1 MPLDF
6 SHAYYESG
14 LVIAAQST
22 KASFMRSFFQ
32 AITDPTILL
41 TLLGFL
47 FFIFISGFVFW
58 LCERKKV
65 ERLQGLRRGL
75 GEGCGCRMRRQRP
88 LAMAM

>member
-1 MPLDF
+1 MP
-6 SHAYYESG
+6 
-14 LVIAAQST
+14 AA
-22 KASFMRSFFQ
+22 FQ

-75 GEGCGCRMRRQRP
+75 GGGCGCRMRRQRP